1 MKESSAITKGTA
13 IAGALAIRALT
24 AIMSIRIW
32 ETCAMALIL
41 AATPL
46 GNPGDASSRLKSAI
60 ETAEII
66 AAEDSRRF
74 HRLASDLQVTF
85 TGRVISFFEGNET
98 DRTQEILH
106 LLREGKE
113 VLVVTDAGMPTI
125 SDPGFRLM
133 RDAIA
138 ENIPTVVLP
147 GPSAPTM
154 AIALSGLPTDRFT
167 FEGFTPRAQGAR
179 QALYESL
186 RFEERTMVI
195 FEAPHRLLDSLNDA
209 QNIFGPSRKGAI
221 CREMTKT
228 YEETIRGTISELLS
242 WANGREILG
251 EITLVF
257 EGVASGTQGKTAD
270 DAVARVR
277 EYEAAGMDRKGA
289 IATVAEEFELPKKIV
304 YAAVVDAN
312 KMSK

>member
-1 MKESSAITKGTA
+1 MT
-13 IAGALAIRALT
+13 LV
-24 AIMSIRIW
+24 
-32 ETCAMALIL
+32 L

-46 GNPGDASSRLKSAI
+46 GNPLDASARLKKAI
-60 ETAEII
+60 ESAEII

-74 HRLASDLQVTF
+74 HRLASDLEVTF
-85 TGRVISFFEGNET
+85 TARIISFFEGNEKE
-98 DRTQEILH
+98 RTSEILT

-138 ENIPTVVLP
+138 ENLPTVVIP
-147 GPSAPTM
+147 GPSAPMM

-167 FEGFTPRAQGAR
+167 FEGFAPRAQGAR
-179 QALYESL
+179 RAFYEKL
-186 RFEERTMVI
+186 RFEERTIVT
-195 FEAPHRLLDSLNDA
+195 FEAPHRLLESLIDA
-209 QNIFGPSRKGAI
+209 ASVLGENRKATI

-228 YEETIRGTISELLS
+228 YEETIRGTIAELIV
-242 WANGREILG
+242 WAQSREILG

-257 EGVASGTQGKTAD
+257 AGIEEGSEIRTAD
-270 DAVARVR
+270 GAVARVR
-277 EYEAAGMDRKGA
+277 EYEAAGMDRKAA
-289 IATVAEEFELPKKIV
+289 IATVAEEFDLPKKIV

-312 KMSK
+312 KMSR

>member
-1 MKESSAITKGTA
+1 MT
-13 IAGALAIRALT
+13 LV
-24 AIMSIRIW
+24 
-32 ETCAMALIL
+32 L

-46 GNPGDASSRLKSAI
+46 GNPLDASARLKKAI
-60 ETAEII
+60 ESAEII

-74 HRLASDLQVTF
+74 HRLASDLEVTF
-85 TGRVISFFEGNET
+85 TARIISFFEGNEKE
-98 DRTQEILH
+98 RTSEILT

-138 ENIPTVVLP
+138 ENLPTVVIP
-147 GPSAPTM
+147 GPSAPMM

-167 FEGFTPRAQGAR
+167 FEGFAPRAQGAR
-179 QALYESL
+179 RAFYEKL
-186 RFEERTMVI
+186 RFEERTIVT
-195 FEAPHRLLDSLNDA
+195 FEAPHRLLESLIDA
-209 QNIFGPSRKGAI
+209 ASVLGENRKAAI

-228 YEETIRGTISELLS
+228 YEETIRGTIAELIA
-242 WANGREILG
+242 WAQSREILG

-257 EGVASGTQGKTAD
+257 AGIEEGSEIRTAD
-270 DAVARVR
+270 GAVARVR
-277 EYEAAGMDRKGA
+277 EYEAAGLDRKAA
-289 IATVAEEFELPKKIV
+289 IATVAEEFDLPKKIV

-312 KMSK
+312 KMSR

>member
-1 MKESSAITKGTA
+1 MT
-13 IAGALAIRALT
+13 LV
-24 AIMSIRIW
+24 
-32 ETCAMALIL
+32 L

-46 GNPGDASSRLKSAI
+46 GNPLDASTRLKSAI
-60 ETAEII
+60 ESADVI

-74 HRLASDLQVTF
+74 HRLASDLGVTF
-85 TGRVISFFEGNET
+85 TARIISFFEGNET
-98 DRTQEILH
+98 DRTKEILA

-138 ENIPTVVLP
+138 ENLPTLVIP

-167 FEGFTPRAQGAR
+167 FEGFAPRAQGAR
-179 QALYESL
+179 RTFYEKL

-195 FEAPHRLLDSLNDA
+195 FEAPHRLYESLVDA
-209 QNIFGPSRKGAI
+209 ASILGESRNGAI

-228 YEETIRGTISELLS
+228 YEETIRGTLSELIT
-242 WANGREILG
+242 WATSREILG

-257 EGVASGTQGKTAD
+257 AGVAEGSEIKTAD

-289 IATVAEEFELPKKIV
+289 IATVADEFDLPKKIV

-312 KMSK
+312 KMSR

>member
-1 MKESSAITKGTA
+1 
-13 IAGALAIRALT
+13 
-24 AIMSIRIW
+24 
-32 ETCAMALIL
+32 MALVL

-46 GNPGDASSRLKSAI
+46 GNPLDASARLKMAI
-60 ETAEII
+60 ESAEII

-74 HRLASDLQVTF
+74 HRLASDLGVTF
-85 TGRVISFFEGNET
+85 TARIISFFEGNES
-98 DRTQEILH
+98 DRTQEILT

-138 ENIPTVVLP
+138 EKLPTIVIP

-167 FEGFTPRAQGAR
+167 FEGFAPRAHGAR
-179 QALYESL
+179 TSFYESL

-195 FEAPHRLLDSLNDA
+195 FEAPHRLHESLVDA
-209 QNIFGPSRKGAI
+209 ASILGADRAAAI

-228 YEETIRGTISELLS
+228 YEETIRGTLSELIA
-242 WANGREILG
+242 WAAGREVLG
-251 EITLVF
+251 EITLVIA
-257 EGVASGTQGKTAD
+257 GVAAGSKVRTAD

-277 EYEAAGMDRKGA
+277 EYEVAGMDRKGA
-289 IATVAEEFELPKKIV
+289 IATVAEEFSIPKKIV

-312 KMSK
+312 KMSR